1 MSDRPIIAIL
11 RGITPPE
18 AVAVAAALIAAGV
31 TRIEVPLNS
40 PDAFDSI
47 EAILRAQG
55 DAALIGAG
63 TVLTTADVTR
73 LAEMGARLVVSPD
86 CNPEVIA
93 ATKAAG
99 MLSFPGVF
107 TATECFAALR
117 AGADGLKI
125 FPASIMGPAGIAALK
140 AVLPKACP
148 VYAVGGAGA
157 DNLGE
162 WLRAGATGF
171 GIGTALYRPGDG
183 ADAVAVKARA
193 LVAAYDAAVQHG

>member
-18 AVAVAAALIAAGV
+18 AVDVASALIEAGI

-40 PDAFDSI
+40 PDAFGSI
-47 EAILRAQG
+47 EAILRTHG
-55 DAALIGAG
+55 AAGVIGAG

-140 AVLPKACP
+140 AVLPKTCP
-148 VYAVGGAGA
+148 VYAVGGAGV

-162 WLRAGATGF
+162 WLGAGASGF

-183 ADAVAVKARA
+183 AETVAAKARA

>member
-1 MSDRPIIAIL
+1 MNDRPIIAIL
-11 RGITPPE
+11 RGIAPSE
-18 AVAVAAALIAAGV
+18 AVEVSSALIQAGI

-40 PDAFDSI
+40 PDAFGSI
-47 EAILRAQG
+47 EAILRVHGEAG
-55 DAALIGAG
+55 LIGAG
-63 TVLTTADVTR
+63 TVLTTEDVAR
-73 LAEMGARLVVSPD
+73 LAGMGARLVVSPD

-93 ATKAAG
+93 ATKTAG

-157 DNLGE
+157 SNLGE
-162 WLRAGATGF
+162 WLHAGATGF
-171 GIGTALYRPGDG
+171 GIGTALYRPGD
-183 ADAVAVKARA
+183 DAATVAAKASA
-193 LVAAYDAAVQHG
+193 LVAAYDAAVLHG